1 MDNRLSQR
9 EVEIFE
15 TMSVPKA
22 VAALAVPTV
31 ISQIIAM
38 VYNLADTW
46 YIGQLNDTN
55 MMAAVTLIFPVFLM
69 LSALANLFG
78 IGGASLLSRSLGE
91 HNYARVREAG
101 ASSAWMAVAATLA
114 YSLVTMIWRVPLL
127 RMLGADDG
135 TIDYASGYLFWTVA
149 VGGLPTVMIPTT
161 AGSGSE
167 VSAVAVFSFPE
178 DKMKKGVAS
187 GNMVADAALVDPL
200 LTLGLPAHITAAA
213 GMDALVHAVESY
225 LSLGTNRLTQDLALA
240 AIRKIVPNLALC
252 VREPGNIEARTAQAY
267 GSLTAGMAFAMS
279 GTAGVHAMA
288 YPLGGEFHVPHGE
301 ANTAMLRWVMEYNL
315 DGCPERFVPIAEA
328 MGVRTEGMSPE
339 RAASAALDAMI
350 ALGEECGVKTR
361 LRDFGIPKEAC
372 SRMAPAAMKEKRL
385 IGNNPRRLTEEAVRK
400 IYERA
405 W

>member
-149 VGGLPTVMIPTT
+149 VGALPTVMNMVLAHLIRSEGASREASFGMSFGGLLNMLLDPFFIYDWGLGLKMEGAAIATCISNIAATSYLLYYLFRTRRENVISLSPKYFRFKRSVAGEIFFCGT
-161 AGSGSE
+161 ALLDTVHDERPLQRCAELPYGGIHGKR
-167 VSAVAVFSFPE
+167 PLRRRHRQ
-178 DKMKKGVAS
+178 KGRYGAHLCSPGDLQRRYPAS
-187 GNMVADAALVDPL
+187 GL
-200 LTLGLPAHITAAA
+200 
-213 GMDALVHAVESY
+213 
-225 LSLGTNRLTQDLALA
+225 
-240 AIRKIVPNLALC
+240 
-252 VREPGNIEARTAQAY
+252 
-267 GSLTAGMAFAMS
+267 
-279 GTAGVHAMA
+279 
-288 YPLGGEFHVPHGE
+288 
-301 ANTAMLRWVMEYNL
+301 
-315 DGCPERFVPIAEA
+315 
-328 MGVRTEGMSPE
+328 
-339 RAASAALDAMI
+339 
-350 ALGEECGVKTR
+350 
-361 LRDFGIPKEAC
+361 
-372 SRMAPAAMKEKRL
+372 
-385 IGNNPRRLTEEAVRK
+385 
-400 IYERA
+400 
-405 W
+405 

>member
-91 HNYARVREAG
+91 HNYVRVREAG

-135 TIDYASGYLFWTVA
+135 TIDYASGYLF
-149 VGGLPTVMIPTT
+149 
-161 AGSGSE
+161 
-167 VSAVAVFSFPE
+167 
-178 DKMKKGVAS
+178 
-187 GNMVADAALVDPL
+187 
-200 LTLGLPAHITAAA
+200 
-213 GMDALVHAVESY
+213 
-225 LSLGTNRLTQDLALA
+225 
-240 AIRKIVPNLALC
+240 
-252 VREPGNIEARTAQAY
+252 
-267 GSLTAGMAFAMS
+267 
-279 GTAGVHAMA
+279 
-288 YPLGGEFHVPHGE
+288 
-301 ANTAMLRWVMEYNL
+301 
-315 DGCPERFVPIAEA
+315 
-328 MGVRTEGMSPE
+328 
-339 RAASAALDAMI
+339 
-350 ALGEECGVKTR
+350 
-361 LRDFGIPKEAC
+361 
-372 SRMAPAAMKEKRL
+372 
-385 IGNNPRRLTEEAVRK
+385 
-400 IYERA
+400 
-405 W
+405 

>member
-1 MDNRLSQR
+1 MMDDIMTRPFNFRMPREVIFEAGCSALAASKAAALGAKRPVFVTGRSMAESAELVRLLDGAKAAGMEPLHWR
-9 EVEIFE
+9 EVEPE
-15 TMSVPKA
+15 PP
-22 VAALAVPTV
+22 AALLYRAAAD
-31 ISQIIAM
+31 IRDFGGDCLIAFGGGSSM
-38 VYNLADTW
+38 DFAK
-46 YIGQLNDTN
+46 
-55 MMAAVTLIFPVFLM
+55 MAAV
-69 LSALANLFG
+69 LAKYPA
-78 IGGASLLSRSLGE
+78 I
-91 HNYARVREAG
+91 RVDEMVG
-101 ASSAWMAVAATLA
+101 SE
-114 YSLVTMIWRVPLL
+114 RVPA
-127 RMLGADDG
+127 R
-135 TIDYASGYLFWTVA
+135 
-149 VGGLPTVMIPTT
+149 GLPTVMIPTT

-252 VREPGNIEARTAQAY
+252 VREPDNIEARTAQAY

-279 GTAGVHAMA
+279 GTAGVHEMA

-315 DGCPERFVPIAEA
+315 DGCPEKFVPIAEA
-328 MGVRTEGMSPE
+328 MGIRTEGMSPE